1 MSLRWKERRI
11 DSFGSRARRNSK
23 EASTRRSAVA
33 LPPYFASSRGLTLT
47 SYVDLL
53 ESCSIVTRYFALPA
67 DWTEIFRFH
76 WPAPGFGVARCGL
89 DAIEFGN
96 VTFGAGKS
104 ATG

>member
-67 DWTEIFRFH
+67 DWTEIF
-76 WPAPGFGVARCGL
+76 GFTGLHLVLVWL
-89 DAIEFGN
+89 DAVWMPSSLEMGRL
-96 VTFGAGKS
+96 G
-104 ATG
+104 